1 MINKFQ
7 IRKFDYSIPEKGIYV
22 AKHVEGSLVAKS
34 KIDLNSA
41 SILDLN
47 MIEGISDENA
57 KKIEKT
63 ILLLQEGL
71 KKLGWY
77 AKTESIQRSNN
88 DLKTPENIPLYYLT
102 NHDCFLDLPDN
113 SCIRLD
119 IDLVDEINAKDE
131 DLALLYSLALIYGLD
146 CISGVDI
153 KHALN
158 HVISFF
164 ENISFSEKNAL
175 LDLLSQSPIDP
186 GNIFLRFLRDSAY
199 KPQKEKERL
208 IAWIR
213 GRSLIDLPYDDTD
226 VVKAIKE
233 ETDLA
238 ELRIKIFKAIND
250 TYFQPIDTENADRIA
265 DMCLEKGMRIVAG
278 RFSRALYI
286 DAMLMANARIIKTK
300 HVRND
305 ISSLER
311 EINSLTIDFND
322 DKIKKVPKDFSRIKG
337 ELQAVLNLA
346 SEEYVSYAQMQGTLS
361 RFKKAL
367 RDFETY
373 CLEKLDEECNLTSN
387 IENGIFKL
395 HNYRAFI
402 REKVEQ
408 IYIEAS
414 KLEAKCLSIFGIEPV
429 FLVFLQRIHPIDA
442 IYLGTLNQL
451 VDPFF
456 GADEE
461 VHELIRGCGHIMY
474 TTANL
479 QGWLRKCDDWIEAL
493 PAYAEYEMISQKDD
507 SSYRVS
513 TFVWRSIMEEMY
525 KQHAEDW
532 AINIEEVMDLEH
544 VALAREMLIKKR
556 GLCEYV
562 DKIANEEDISR
573 EQVIIDIIKR
583 ENLINETAE
592 LSAKIEAIYYD
603 KCEQVARKVESDGI
617 SRIEALVSLNIDPN
631 TINEVSSERVEYLKK
646 LAIKRCRKIPNAHV
660 LTTLGPGETE
670 NVENWLDECMAL
682 FNVSRAYN
690 LESNT
695 VKKLVSD
702 YEDRIYYVGEKI
714 VEELA
719 LEGNVYNLIES
730 EAITDRKTAILR
742 LIDSY
747 PEVARKVSE
756 LAVLLDYEEKQS
768 GSTIDPKNTN
778 EPFIVTSFMRSE
790 EFRKNNESQL
800 VSEHTDIKEEQIN
813 QLHSARQSV
822 IKSLGLSD
830 DVKNYLRDH
839 SPKRLGYI
847 TARREVI
854 SNKGL
859 LKELD
864 NPRFRYESRGPFK
877 KYNLLYTPSRVDLG
891 IDEVESVKNIP
902 KWVGGMDRQAANAG
916 KSLYSLYNLAGPT
929 AMPMAKFA
937 EFLKVGENFFSRG
950 GVFYLSLAAGA
961 NLDALGIG
969 DFEFFRDQWNMRG
982 DRIVL
987 PAGETYGGF
996 CVPKE
1001 FTLLYA
1007 IIQSALD
1014 PNTSKEVLNAFAIP
1028 EESRTQLLDGLREI
1042 LRMRSAFDSS
1052 IDWEIK
1058 ATSFLMEKGILKYA
1072 PDGNISY
1079 IPRLPRLAKTLESKG
1094 IIADEDEDDM
1104 ITRYLMANWINKK
1117 AHGLE
1122 EINRFGPFRKV
1133 FMIYNL
1139 VKEARRR
1146 NPNVLPDNKLIG
1158 VMSASYKEGGRKDG
1172 KEVPI
1177 TDVRFSAGSRK
1188 LEIYAETA
1196 QNHLFKHIDPEG
1208 RELIKKMFK
1217 SIRPPAD
1224 IRIVGTCTASD
1235 ILNHVPGSGLEGI
1248 AESVREKLLDAG
1260 LSQGVIEAN
1269 CKIYGGDLEEWVD
1282 IKEMQADKRR
1292 SLLDDIGG
1300 RIHLLVLINRGVFKK
1315 YEDAIQGIDFID
1327 LGIPDPELLDLI
1339 DNLPKLI
1346 YLMRKGRPN
1355 SALVF
1360 ADGTSGARRRAFSF
1374 RYASSKRKVKELFAL
1389 DDNAVYG
1396 ALGLGSDTIESWRNE
1411 MIRERQYASDL
1422 FNALVS
1428 KNFSD
1433 AENIYNKIV
1442 SYIRTEGKAE
1452 ESAQEEMDAK
1462 RLKVDMR
1469 DYRLISDRLGKIKA
1483 GLALEQMDFGTWLI
1497 IGGMYC
1503 LNGKFNLEEI
1513 EKTKLQFENAI
1524 NEFALKKGKLGIQ
1537 YVEPFPIDRFVKPKY
1552 EPIITTDLYKEI
1564 ETGISGSLKATE
1576 EKVGRLQKWEA
1587 RRKETLR
1594 LRALAQRKKAFQE
1607 CDVEAVSSLHNYEK
1621 AMSYIGDGKSEIS
1634 QESFGKFI
1642 AYARAY
1648 IRGLFSEDSDKL
1660 DLVFSGGE
1668 ISDEA
1673 YMDLAKELGNL
1684 AVSANGDK
1692 DALEK
1697 IAIGMELL
1705 DIGFIIEKTLNIESP
1720 EEMSIAI
1727 ARFFDMTINNHIFDY
1742 IPYHYHKQHGA
1753 GFESLSREEKIDLA
1767 TRHHRWL
1774 YTYIRHLLAEKS
1786 ELKDKLE
1793 SYKNAWI
1800 GNADE
1805 SIMAIGVSVKD
1816 ETEKFWFSYARLR
1829 DAAVLRHEGYP
1840 LPEIFI
1846 DIDPNDIKCH
1856 ERTNI
1861 VIVYPHGNTT
1871 VPVALEQGA
1880 KLAKEENINLML
1892 CAFPYIEYDEEY
1904 GRNVL
1909 RIPDAFMYIG
1919 EEDYNNLLKKYRNT
1933 SDVKIDKQGVLIL
1946 AKFKEPIIAHGIF
1959 FHFTHPMRPEIGTIG
1974 TPIIQPII
1982 WEAATHLKCSLPDML
1997 KGSGVRTADQIN
2009 WYQYQSKGIDEKS
2022 AKAQIRKELRRFA
2035 EDHENIIVKPEKES
2049 GGRMSRILPVR
2060 EGDKILEENIN
2071 ELADLVYNISKVDN
2085 VAIQDVLP
2093 SYVSRLYD
2101 RKFLKG
2107 MIDRFARIGVPVF
2120 LDREHPTPLYSYFR
2134 QVLVRGKDKYH
2145 ISHHITVISTRGIAN
2160 VGQGGILYEYTD
2172 DIINPKY
2179 REDLRRE
2186 ITKAAFNS
2194 MESQRKYIKEHWR
2207 EILEIY
2213 LQIHPEFAGKVR
2225 MEVGEDLT
2233 GFSDADIP
2241 YEMGD
2246 YMPVFL
2252 VDENDNLVRIFDKET
2267 EEIVPLFNDDGSPTD
2282 VIIYDEKGEPI
2293 PRFDENNNSI
2303 PIPMFDENG
2312 NRIPRYDRYGE
2323 PISTL
2328 VVFKIEPNPG
2338 AGLWRPHNDQLPE
2351 ERKGEGVFIIF
2362 KYFGERAKIYKEK
2375 LTGEKFFAST

>member
-7 IRKFDYSIPEKGIYV
+7 IRKLDYSIPEKGIYV
-22 AKHVEGSLVAKS
+22 AKHKEGSLVAKS
-34 KIDLNSA
+34 KIDLNNA
-41 SILDLN
+41 KILDLN
-47 MIEGISDENA
+47 IVEGVSDENVR
-57 KKIEKT
+57 KIQKAT
-63 ILLLQEGL
+63 FLLQEVL
-71 KKLGWY
+71 KKLNQYEKFELVSKDKKHG
-77 AKTESIQRSNN
+77 
-88 DLKTPENIPLYYLT
+88 NIILHYLT
-102 NHDCFLDLPDN
+102 DHDCLLDLPDN
-113 SCIRLD
+113 SSIRLD
-119 IDLVDEINAKDE
+119 IDLASEINAKDE
-131 DLALLYSLALIYGLD
+131 DFALLYSLALIYGLD
-146 CISGVDI
+146 CIFGIDV
-153 KHALN
+153 KNALN

-164 ENISFSEKNAL
+164 ENMSFIEKNAL
-175 LDLLSQSPIDP
+175 LSLLSQPPIDP

-208 IAWIR
+208 IAWLR
-213 GRSLIDLPYDDTD
+213 GRSLVDLPYDDTD

-250 TYFQPIDTENADRIA
+250 TYYQPIDTQNADRIA

-286 DAMLMANARIIKTK
+286 DAMLMANARLINTK
-300 HVRND
+300 Q
-305 ISSLER
+305 ISDNIYNLEKQV
-311 EINSLTIDFND
+311 NSITIDFND
-322 DKIKKVPKDFSRIKG
+322 DKIKKVPKDFSQIKG
-337 ELQAVLNLA
+337 ELQAIVNLA
-346 SEEYVSYAQMQGTLS
+346 GEEYISHAQMQGTLS

-373 CLEKLDEECNLTSN
+373 CLDKLEEDYNLADS
-387 IENGIFKL
+387 IEKL
-395 HNYRAFI
+395 HNYRSYI

-408 IYIEAS
+408 IYIEAG
-414 KLEAKCLSIFGIEPV
+414 KLSAKYLSIPGIEPV

-461 VHELIRGCGHIMY
+461 VHELMRGCGHVMY

-479 QGWLRKCDDWIEAL
+479 RGWLRKCDDWIEAL
-493 PAYAEYEMISQKDD
+493 PAYAEYEMIPQKND

-532 AINIEEVMDLEH
+532 AINIEEVMALEH
-544 VALAREMLIKKR
+544 VALAREIIIKEH
-556 GLCEYV
+556 GLNELV
-562 DKIANEEDISR
+562 DKIASEEDISR
-573 EQVIIDIIKR
+573 EQAIISVIKSN
-583 ENLINETAE
+583 NLIDESAE
-592 LSAKIEAIYYD
+592 LSAKIESIYYD
-603 KCEQVARKVESDGI
+603 KCEQIARKVESEGI
-617 SRIEALVSLNIDPN
+617 SRISALESLGIDPD
-631 TINEVSSERVEYLKK
+631 TVSEISPERLAYLKS
-646 LAIKRCRKIPNAHV
+646 LATKRCRKIPNAHV

-690 LESNT
+690 LESTT

-719 LEGNVYNLIES
+719 LEGNVYNLMES
-730 EAITDRKTAILR
+730 EDISDRKTAIIR

-756 LAVLLDYEEKQS
+756 LAVLIEYEEKQN
-768 GSTIDPKNTN
+768 GTPIDSKNTN
-778 EPFIVTSFMRSE
+778 EPFLVTSFMKSE
-790 EFRKNNESQL
+790 EFQKNTQSQFINEQ
-800 VSEHTDIKEEQIN
+800 TDIKEEQIN
-813 QLHSARQSV
+813 QLHSARQAV
-822 IKSLGLSD
+822 IKSLGLGD
-830 DVKNYLRDH
+830 AVKNYLRDH

-854 SNKGL
+854 TYNGL

-877 KYNLLYTPSRVDLG
+877 KYNILYTPSRVDLG

-902 KWVGGMDRQAANAG
+902 KWIGGMDRQAANAG

-929 AMPMAKFA
+929 AMPVTKFA

-1014 PNTSKEVLNAFAIP
+1014 PNTSKEVLNAFGIP
-1028 EESRTQLLDGLREI
+1028 EESRSQLLDGLREI
-1042 LRMRSAFDSS
+1042 LRMRSAFASS

-1072 PDGNISY
+1072 SNENIDY

-1104 ITRYLMANWINKK
+1104 TTRYLMAEWINKK

-1133 FMIYNL
+1133 FLIHNL
-1139 VKEARRR
+1139 IKSARRN
-1146 NPNVLPDNKLIG
+1146 NPNILPDNKLIG

-1235 ILNHVPGSGLEGI
+1235 ILNHVPGSELENI

-1260 LSQGVIEAN
+1260 LSQAVIEAN

-1292 SLLDDIGG
+1292 LLIDDIGG

-1315 YEDAIQGIDFID
+1315 YEDAICGVDFID

-1339 DNLPKLI
+1339 DNLPKLL

-1374 RYASSKRKVKELFAL
+1374 RYANSKRKVKELFAL
-1389 DDNAVYG
+1389 DDNAIYG
-1396 ALGLGSDTIESWRNE
+1396 ALGLGNDTVESWRNE

-1433 AENIYNKIV
+1433 AENIYNRIV
-1442 SYIRTEGKAE
+1442 SYVRTEGKAE
-1452 ESAQEEMDAK
+1452 SAAQEEMDAK
-1462 RLKVDMR
+1462 KLKVDMK
-1469 DYRLISDRLGKIKA
+1469 DYRLISDRFGKIKA

-1503 LNGKFNLEEI
+1503 LNGKLNSEEI
-1513 EKTKLQFENAI
+1513 EKTKLQFESAI
-1524 NEFALKKGKLGIQ
+1524 NEFALKKGRLGIQ
-1537 YVEPFPIDRFVKPKY
+1537 YAEPFPIDRFVKPRY
-1552 EPIITTDLYKEI
+1552 EPVITMDLYKEI

-1607 CDVEAVSSLHNYEK
+1607 CVTKDVSDLSNYEK
-1621 AMSYIGDGKSEIS
+1621 AISYIGDGKSEIS
-1634 QESFGKFI
+1634 QENFGKFI
-1642 AYARAY
+1642 AHARAY

-1660 DLVFSGGE
+1660 DSVFSGVE
-1668 ISDEA
+1668 ISDEN
-1673 YMDLAKELGNL
+1673 YMDLAKELGKL
-1684 AVSANGDK
+1684 AVSANGDRSI
-1692 DALEK
+1692 LEK

-1705 DIGFIIEKTLNIESP
+1705 DIGLIIEKTHNVESP

-1727 ARFFDMTINNHIFDY
+1727 ARFFDMTLNNHIFDY
-1742 IPYHYHKQHGA
+1742 IPYHYHKQRGA

-1767 TRHHRWL
+1767 TRRHKWL
-1774 YTYIRHLLAEKS
+1774 YTYIRHLLTEKS
-1786 ELKDKLE
+1786 ELKDKPD
-1793 SYKNAWI
+1793 SYKDAWI
-1800 GNADE
+1800 GNADR

-1816 ETEKFWFSYARLR
+1816 ESEKFWFSYARLR

-1880 KLAKEENINLML
+1880 KLAEEENINLML
-1892 CAFPYIEYDEEY
+1892 CAFPYIAYNERY

-1909 RIPDAFMYIG
+1909 MVPDAFMYVRN
-1919 EEDYNNLLKKYRNT
+1919 EEYNNLLKKYGNT
-1933 SDVKIDKQGVLIL
+1933 SDLKTDKRGILIL

-2009 WYQYQSKGIDEKS
+2009 WYQYQSKDIDEKS
-2022 AKAQIRKELRRFA
+2022 AKDQIRNELRKFA
-2035 EDHENIIVKPEKES
+2035 ETHENIIVKPEKES
-2049 GGRMSRILPVR
+2049 GGRMSRILPVQ
-2060 EGDKILEENIN
+2060 ENGKILEENIN

-2107 MIDRFARIGVPVF
+2107 MVDRFARIGVPVF

-2186 ITKAAFNS
+2186 ITKSAFNS

-2207 EILEIY
+2207 EILDIY
-2213 LQIHPEFAGKVR
+2213 LQIHPEFANKVK

-2267 EEIVPLFNDDGSPTD
+2267 EEIVPLFNKDGSPTD
-2282 VIIYDEKGEPI
+2282 VIIYNEKGEPI
-2293 PRFDENNNSI
+2293 PRYDDNNNPV

-2312 NRIPRYDRYGE
+2312 RKIPRYDRYGE

-2362 KYFGERAKIYKEK
+2362 KFFGERAKIYKEK
-2375 LTGEKFFAST
+2375 LKSLITN